1 MSMFFKENKI
11 FIFKICL
18 FSIENTTKQM
28 LVIFQKR
35 REILIRQQ
43 FSAIQ
48 ELDFR
53 FFWQGGGGGEVF
65 FFFFFEIFGSKGVHL
80 APKIMFFK
88 FYENSVHETFLI

>member
-1 MSMFFKENKI
+1 MHRLVQMSMFFKENKI

-65 FFFFFEIFGSKGVHL
+65 FFFFF
-80 APKIMFFK
+80 FFLR
-88 FYENSVHETFLI
+88 FLGQKESI